1 MTGRRSDAD
10 RAQIRLAS
18 VVIVVAMVL
27 WFGMSALGGE
37 LDLPARYAFLV
48 DMLTLAALGWS
59 MWVIFSVWRKGRAD
73 GGSGKG

>member
-18 VVIVVAMVL
+18 MVIAVSMLL
-27 WFGMSALGGE
+27 WFGASFLGGR

-48 DMLTLAALGWS
+48 DMLTLAALGWAL
-59 MWVIFSVWRKGRAD
+59 WVIFSVWRKGPD
-73 GGSGKG
+73 GGRGKG